1 MKLALSIL
9 CENPRQKTGL
19 TTLFHELVRWSLRL
33 YPDLHWVIFLG
44 PHQEWPIP
52 DPRVT
57 LDRSFP
63 ANDRLGARLLA
74 DHFRVPP
81 AARRHG
87 AQALVTVGF
96 TPARKTLPTAMHVLS
111 LQHLDPRNRVGL
123 AREYYR
129 RWLTRFSW
137 PRADLLI
144 VNSQFAASQL
154 LSIHPSYRDRLLQS
168 YEGLQHDQFHPHAP
182 PDEADRVR
190 RQFGV
195 PPGYLLWVSN
205 FYPYKQAEL
214 LLDAYA
220 RLAPAFRQAHP
231 LLMVGGDWENQV
243 ARAREQAARLGIAGD
258 VHFAHWVADE
268 WLAPLYRHALAFCLA
283 SREETF
289 GRCVLESMACGTPC
303 VVHDIPVMHEV
314 TAGAAVVLDYHDAA
328 AVARALQT
336 LADQPAERDR
346 LRQLGLARAAQFS
359 FERLARERIEAIR
372 ELVSE

>member
-1 MKLALSIL
+1 MKLALSML
-9 CENPRQKTGL
+9 CENPRRKTGL
-19 TTLFHELVRWSLRL
+19 TTLFHEFVRWSLRL
-33 YPDLHWVIFLG
+33 YPDLSWVIFLG
-44 PHQEWPIP
+44 PDQEWPLD

-57 LDRSFP
+57 LDRRFP
-63 ANDRLGARLLA
+63 ANDRLGPRLLA
-74 DHFRVPP
+74 DHFRVPL

-96 TPARKTLPTAMHVLS
+96 TPALKTLPTAMHVLS
-111 LQHLDPRNRVGL
+111 LQHLDPSNRLGL
-123 AREYYR
+123 AREWYR

-144 VNSQFAASQL
+144 VNSRFAASQL
-154 LSIHPSYRDRLLQS
+154 LSVQPQHRARLIQS

-182 PDEADRVR
+182 PDEAARVR
-190 RQFGV
+190 TQFNV
-195 PPGYLLWVSN
+195 PPGYILWVSN

-220 RLAPAFRQAHP
+220 RLSPAFRQAHP

-243 ARAREQAARLGIAGD
+243 ARAKEQTVRLGIAQD

-314 TAGAAVVLDYHDAA
+314 TAGAAVVLDYRDAA
-328 AVARALQT
+328 AVARTLQN
-336 LADQPAERDR
+336 LAEQPGERDR
-346 LRQLGLARAAQFS
+346 LRQLGLARAAEFS
-359 FERLARERIEAIR
+359 FERLARERIEAVKK
-372 ELVSE
+372 LVN